1 MTHPSDASLPDAVLP
16 DAALP
21 DPARPE
27 DLAFLL
33 AHGADAAGHSGEGL
47 LAHLRGTA
55 RLLLDWGAREPLCR
69 AGLFHSVYG
78 TESYTGAILPP
89 GLRTEVAALIGEEA
103 EAIAWLFGAM
113 SKGSLY
119 ENLDGRDTFCL
130 RDRFGGPELP
140 LSTAEL
146 ADLLN
151 LTVANW
157 LEQRPRVSP
166 IYRFHRKEELSL
178 MRPRLLPAARQALE
192 EAYGLAPLA
201 PVHQRGASG

>member
-1 MTHPSDASLPDAVLP
+1 MTHPSDPSLPDAV
-16 DAALP
+16 LP

-33 AHGADAAGHSGEGL
+33 AHGADAADHSGEGL

-55 RLLLDWGAREPLCR
+55 RLLVDWGAREALCR

-89 GLRTEVAALIGEEA
+89 GLRSEVAALIGAEA
-103 EAIAWLFGAM
+103 EAIAWRFGAM

-119 ENLDGRDTFCL
+119 ENLDGRDAFSL

-140 LSTAEL
+140 LSMAEL

-166 IYRFHRKEELSL
+166 I
-178 MRPRLLPAARQALE
+178 
-192 EAYGLAPLA
+192 
-201 PVHQRGASG
+201 